1 MVDMRK
7 ISVAVSNE
15 DYEAFR
21 EAARRARRPIA
32 QLIRDAMAFYRQ
44 EQLDRRTPLED
55 IPVLAGH
62 RPTGPLPTRSEI
74 YDEIFGRD
82 ER

>member
-1 MVDMRK
+1 MK
-7 ISVAVSNE
+7 TISVAVSNE

-21 EAARRARRPIA
+21 EAAGRQQRPIA

-44 EQLDRRTPLED
+44 EQLNHRSPLRD

-62 RPTGPLPTRSEI
+62 RPTGPLPTRSET
-74 YDEIFGRD
+74 YDEVFGPD
-82 ER
+82 EP

>member
-1 MVDMRK
+1 MK
-7 ISVAVSNE
+7 TISVSVSTD

-21 EAARRARRPIA
+21 EAARREHRPIA
-32 QLIRDAMAFYRQ
+32 QLIREAMTFYRQ

-62 RPTGPLPTRSEI
+62 RLRGRLPSRSEI
-74 YDEIFGRD
+74 YDEVFGSHTP
-82 ER
+82 